1 MATFNPKG
9 HAMNLFA
16 QLLLAL
22 VAAASATFALL
33 WLGPSNPWIIGL
45 VIAAATCLTPIVA
58 RLFEGSYDYDDHSHD
73 HDSGDHGHDS
83 GHSRSHDH
91 SHGHSRDHLDADRE
105 VGEVKWFNVSK
116 GFGFIRRDNGDEVFV
131 HFRSIRNQKGKRM
144 GLKEGQ
150 RVSFV
155 VTDSSKGPQA
165 EDVEAQ

>member
-1 MATFNPKG
+1 
-9 HAMNLFA
+9 MNLFA

-22 VAAASATFALL
+22 VAASAATFALL
-33 WLGPSNPWIIGL
+33 RLAPSDPWIIGL

-58 RLFEGSYDYDDHSHD
+58 RLFEGGYDYDDHSHDHD

-83 GHSRSHDH
+83 GHSHQSHDH
-91 SHGHSRDHLDADRE
+91 SDADRE

-131 HFRSIRNQKGKRM
+131 HFRSIRNQKGKRA